1 MNGKRKVGIATV
13 DDVRA
18 RCVMAGGDTRR
29 KRQDGVRTL
38 ADIRDRCVIDDET
51 GCWLWRGAMSRSTTR
66 RVVPTSRVWLPEG
79 MDAGGQP
86 TITTA
91 GRAAWVLSG
100 RALPKGHVVWRSV
113 CHRCDCVN
121 PAHGTAVTRQAMHK
135 AIAAS
140 GRLRGD
146 PVRAAVNAR
155 NRASLLTPRE
165 IVLQAEAMFA
175 AGCLQKDVRA
185 ALGLCG
191 ATAARIRRGVHP
203 HSSAR
208 HGLLR
213 GASVFAIGAYPT

>member
-1 MNGKRKVGIATV
+1 MAANHK
-13 DDVRA
+13 
-18 RCVMAGGDTRR
+18 AGGDTRR

-38 ADIRDRCVIDDET
+38 ADIRDRCVIDGET

-66 RVVPTSRVWLPEG
+66 RVVPTSRVWLPDG
-79 MDAGGQP
+79 MAAGGQP

-146 PVRAAVNAR
+146 PVRAATNAR

-185 ALGLCG
+185 AFGLCG

-213 GASVFAIGAYPT
+213 GASVFAIGVYPT

>member
-1 MNGKRKVGIATV
+1 
-13 DDVRA
+13 
-18 RCVMAGGDTRR
+18 
-29 KRQDGVRTL
+29 
-38 ADIRDRCVIDDET
+38 
-51 GCWLWRGAMSRSTTR
+51 
-66 RVVPTSRVWLPEG
+66 
-79 MDAGGQP
+79 
-86 TITTA
+86 
-91 GRAAWVLSG
+91 
-100 RALPKGHVVWRSV
+100 
-113 CHRCDCVN
+113 
-121 PAHGTAVTRQAMHK
+121 MHK

-213 GASVFAIGAYPT
+213 GASVFTLGVAAA